1 MTKLSQ
7 HGSFDDSLEAS
18 VREQLLTE
26 FNEQTS
32 WADRCSEWTAEDF
45 GEIPDGF
52 DFAACQRP
60 DGSVYPIA
68 SGKQCRRGVPISVS
82 PGDEYANI
90 VAKGLAAGLKVR
102 SIFEDYDRLRAEKR
116 VKDARGETLVRSL
129 ARRLNERIDRKQQ
142 PAIEQ
147 VAKKTASRQKSAI
160 LQKVKDLANA
170 QRSSE
175 NKPSQ
180 RIDKRFLQ
188 RETTQKLQQYLN
200 DRRLY
205 PYQRKAIQK
214 ELKRREGI
222 TTESKKT
229 LSRQEADVRR
239 QMRDLVEAPGKFNA
253 RAYRKLGQRLN
264 AIKAQRKEENKTP
277 GPSSTKPY
285 GLDKDAQIIVNKKL
299 LGQDTSILQRILQ
312 ERSLNPKQRAKIEEE
327 VGARGETPAQ
337 AKRLN
342 KREVATAGKEGKGWN
357 FIKGAEGYDPIQ
369 AFARQD
375 NERLA
380 EGAMGEAFRTKG
392 PPPGVVKKGQI
403 GEFETEAWQ
412 KLQKTGRVPEFHG
425 AAVSPNLN
433 QVERGLGGHV
443 RESKGFLGIG
453 EAKGKPVSAL
463 GLIKPAE
470 RRAVID
476 EYIRTR
482 KDIHLAGVAHNDM
495 HGGNVF
501 YDRSTGK
508 MQAIDFGLAQ
518 VSYKAALLEALS
530 TRGGDWQADG
540 FISRWKP
547 SGDEPPA
554 YNQFLRNQRALL
566 RVLDNQGYDSDW
578 IIQYGIRTKPEK
590 IDELFDGMSE
600 ADALTYLKV
609 LYKNV

>member
-26 FNEQTS
+26 FNEQVS
-32 WADRCSEWTAEDF
+32 WANQCGEWTAEDF

-82 PGDEYANI
+82 LGDKHRDI
-90 VAKGLAAGLKVR
+90 MKKGQAAGLKVR
-102 SIFEDYDRLRAEKR
+102 SILEENDRLRAEKG
-116 VKDARGETLVRSL
+116 VKVVRGEKMVKSL

-142 PAIEQ
+142 PAIKQATKKPESPK
-147 VAKKTASRQKSAI
+147 ASTKKTVSRQESAI
-160 LQKVKDLANA
+160 LQKIKDLANA
-170 QRSSE
+170 PGKLDVKE
-175 NKPSQ
+175 V
-180 RIDKRFLQ
+180 KRLG
-188 RETTQKLQQYLN
+188 E
-200 DRRLY
+200 
-205 PYQRKAIQK
+205 
-214 ELKRREGI
+214 ELK
-222 TTESKKT
+222 K
-229 LSRQEADVRR
+229 VRAR
-239 QMRDLVEAPGKFNA
+239 RDL
-253 RAYRKLGQRLN
+253 
-264 AIKAQRKEENKTP
+264 ENQTP
-277 GPSSTKPY
+277 RSPSKSKPKPY

-380 EGAMGEAFRTKG
+380 EGAMGKAFRTKG

-403 GEFETEAWQ
+403 GEFEAEAWQ

-425 AAVSPNLN
+425 AAVSPRLKE
-433 QVERGLGGHV
+433 VESDLGGHV

-453 EAKGKPVSAL
+453 EAKGKPIAAL
-463 GLIKPAE
+463 GLTNPAE

-501 YDRSTGK
+501 YDRSTGR

-518 VSYKAALLEALS
+518 VSYKAALIEALS
-530 TRGGDWQADG
+530 TRGGDWQADS
-540 FISRWKP
+540 FITRWKP

-554 YNQFLRNQRALL
+554 YNQFIRNQRALL

-578 IIQYGIRTKPEK
+578 ITSTGIRTKPEK
-590 IDELFDGMSE
+590 IDEILDGMSE
-600 ADALTYLKV
+600 ADARTYLKV